1 MPVMDGLE
9 LAKNLEEANIKM
21 IILTGYGEFEYAQ
34 KAIEYRV
41 SEFMLKPV
49 GADELVR
56 VVLKLKDEILHEK
69 KKAETRSSYE
79 KLIKENIPVIQE
91 RLLYQLLNGLYTGN
105 EKDKFLRRMDMLNI
119 DLSGPSLQVFIIAI
133 DDYFHL
139 VGNQS
144 IEHRRRIF
152 DSIIEISERSIY
164 TYTKG
169 YIYHGEIGMFVALV
183 NKGQRFFD
191 IMALS
196 KKIQLLISRKLNLPV
211 SIGIGNEVKDISHI
225 HQSYSEALNAVRNR
239 VYLGKNSIIQ
249 IDDVL
254 KESACTSATY
264 INSFSEEENELLI
277 HMKLINYKKVDNLIK
292 SLFNRLIDEKAD
304 FNCIKNIS
312 LYLIIAAIKGIKEL
326 GICVED
332 RLDTNFDPFL
342 EIEEYET
349 VELIREWMQGIFRK
363 LLLVIENE
371 KNEKYKYIVKC
382 AMDYMVQ
389 HYDEP
394 LSLTSVAQEVHVTPN
409 YLSKV
414 FREETGKNFIEWL
427 NKYRIEKAK
436 KCLLNIGMKTYEVA
450 KMVGFNN
457 YKHFSYNF
465 KKYTGV
471 SPLEFRERK

>member
-1 MPVMDGLE
+1 MDGLE

-196 KKIQLLISRKLNLPV
+196 KKFC
-211 SIGIGNEVKDISHI
+211 G
-225 HQSYSEALNAVRNR
+225 
-239 VYLGKNSIIQ
+239 
-249 IDDVL
+249 
-254 KESACTSATY
+254 
-264 INSFSEEENELLI
+264 
-277 HMKLINYKKVDNLIK
+277 
-292 SLFNRLIDEKAD
+292 
-304 FNCIKNIS
+304 
-312 LYLIIAAIKGIKEL
+312 
-326 GICVED
+326 
-332 RLDTNFDPFL
+332 
-342 EIEEYET
+342 
-349 VELIREWMQGIFRK
+349 
-363 LLLVIENE
+363 
-371 KNEKYKYIVKC
+371 
-382 AMDYMVQ
+382 
-389 HYDEP
+389 
-394 LSLTSVAQEVHVTPN
+394 
-409 YLSKV
+409 
-414 FREETGKNFIEWL
+414 
-427 NKYRIEKAK
+427 
-436 KCLLNIGMKTYEVA
+436 
-450 KMVGFNN
+450 
-457 YKHFSYNF
+457 
-465 KKYTGV
+465 
-471 SPLEFRERK
+471 